1 LAKKLALNIIG
12 LVFEARMG
20 KLFGTDGIR
29 GRAGKYPLDYPTVF
43 SLGQSLIHLLLA
55 RTSNPRVIIG
65 WDTRESSPWLARAIA
80 EGIVS
85 ARGRVELA
93 GVLPTSAISFI
104 TRTRHY
110 DAGVVISASHNPY
123 EDNGIKI
130 FQSDGLKL
138 NDALEEELE
147 RIIFKKIDAESEGNS
162 GKEAEKYEE
171 SIKGSSQWAEKKIN
185 PALVED
191 YLQFLASNFTCSSA
205 SSLKIVI
212 DCSNGAS
219 SSIAPVL
226 FERLGFKIRVM
237 SDAPDGRN
245 INAGCGALY
254 PENLAR
260 SVQEWQADL
269 GVAYDGDADR
279 AIFVDE
285 KGKILNG
292 DYTLFIQA
300 RFLQKKN
307 KLRSPLIV
315 ATIMSNMGL
324 EVALARLGLK
334 LIRTKVGDRYVLEEM
349 LRCSAQLGGER
360 SGHTIFLDIFPAGD
374 GLLTSLKMAETMI
387 ETGQK
392 LSELGAELVEFPQL
406 LINVPVRQKIDF
418 SLIPDFEAT
427 LRQARERLGSSG
439 RIEVRYSGTEPVA
452 RIMVEGEKEEMVKE
466 SAGELAALIKKHLG
480 TEI

>member
-1 LAKKLALNIIG
+1 
-12 LVFEARMG
+12 MG

-29 GRAGKYPLDYPTVF
+29 GRAGKYPLDYPSVF
-43 SLGQSLIHLLLA
+43 SLGQSLIHLLQTG
-55 RTSNPRVIIG
+55 TSNPRVIIG
-65 WDTRESSPWLARAIA
+65 WDTRESSPWLARALA

-85 ARGRVELA
+85 VRGKAELA

-104 TRTRHY
+104 TRTRRY

-130 FQSDGLKL
+130 FQRNGLKL

-147 RIIFKKIDAESEGNS
+147 KTIFKKIDDKSEGNS
-162 GKEAEKYEE
+162 GKKEEKYEE
-171 SIKGSSQWAEKKIN
+171 SLKASFQWAEKNIN
-185 PALVED
+185 PVLAED
-191 YLQFLASNFTCSSA
+191 YLEFLARNFISGSREA
-205 SSLKIVI
+205 KLKIVI

-219 SSIAPVL
+219 SRIAPAL
-226 FERLGFKIRVM
+226 FERLGFKVRVIGNL
-237 SDAPDGRN
+237 PDGRN

-254 PENLAR
+254 PENLAHT
-260 SVQEWQADL
+260 VQEWQADL

-307 KLRSPLIV
+307 ELRSPLIV

-360 SGHTIFLDIFPAGD
+360 SGHTIFLDILPAGD

-406 LINVPVRQKIDF
+406 LVNVPVREKIDF
-418 SLIPDFEAT
+418 SQIPDFETT
-427 LRQARERLGSSG
+427 LRQIRERLGRSG

-466 SAGELAALIKKHLG
+466 SAEEMAALIKKHLG

>member
-1 LAKKLALNIIG
+1 MAKKIALNIIG
-12 LVFEARMG
+12 LVFEVRMG

-29 GRAGKYPLDYPTVF
+29 GRAGQYPLDYLTVF
-43 SLGQSLIHLLLA
+43 SLGQSLIHLLQA
-55 RTSNPRVIIG
+55 RASSPRIIIG

-80 EGIVS
+80 EGIIS
-85 ARGRVELA
+85 ARGKAEMA
-93 GVLPTSAISFI
+93 GVLPTSAVSFI
-104 TRTRHY
+104 TRTYRY

-123 EDNGIKI
+123 QDNGIKI

-147 RIIFKKIDAESEGNS
+147 KMIFKKIDTESEKKSGEK
-162 GKEAEKYEE
+162 GKEYEE
-171 SIKGSSQWAEKKIN
+171 SLEANSLWVEKNIN
-185 PALVED
+185 PVLVED
-191 YLQFLASNFTCSSA
+191 YLQFLVRNFISGSA
-205 SSLKIVI
+205 AGLKIVI

-219 SSIAPVL
+219 SRIAPAL
-226 FERLGFKIRVM
+226 FERLGFKVRVI
-237 SDAPDGRN
+237 SDLPDGRN

-254 PENLAR
+254 PENVAR

-307 KLRSPLIV
+307 KLRSPVIV

-324 EVALARLGLK
+324 EVALTRLGLK

-406 LINVPVRQKIDF
+406 LINVPVSQKIDF

-452 RIMVEGEKEEMVKE
+452 RIMVEGEKEEVVKE
-466 SAGELAALIKKHLG
+466 SAEELAALIKKHLG
-480 TEI
+480 TET